1 MLRGLPLPGSSMV
14 TSCSCEVRCSGWR
27 KSPTMGSCMDC
38 ESVEAMV
45 VSQKPCPKHSRL
57 LPRKKVLSKLS
68 YPHHSFKLHN
78 TKG

>member
-1 MLRGLPLPGSSMV
+1 
-14 TSCSCEVRCSGWR
+14 
-27 KSPTMGSCMDC
+27 MGSCMDC

-68 YPHHSFKLHN
+68 YPHHSFKLH
-78 TKG
+78 TTQKDRV